1 MANNLIR
8 SINVPSCDT
17 AHAPV
22 AIATAIDSFWNS
34 AVKNDLFAM
43 AFLPTPRH
51 YDRSTQKGT
60 IKYHDCLS
68 LLRGII
74 LLATSPSAI
83 LSVIE

>member
-22 AIATAIDSFWNS
+22 TIATAIDSFWNS

-60 IKYHDCLS
+60 IEYHD
-68 LLRGII
+68 RFV
-74 LLATSPSAI
+74 
-83 LSVIE
+83 VITGYHITCYFTISNFICH